1 MQLKKAKV
9 ALIKWRDYQKE
20 LEQRQQYEYKIA
32 S

>member
-9 ALIKWRDYQKE
+9 ALLKWKDHQQE
-20 LEQRQQYEYKIA
+20 LEQRQQYEYQIA